1 MDKKAL
7 INSGR
12 LQFPLNDRT
21 DKNFIAQPKINL
33 QSFESTPDSLK
44 QRFKAFGRKLLNIVL
59 RCFVSSASV
68 IRHFNTQKNYDARLL
83 EQTEPLFSLESRQ
96 FY

>member
-7 INSGR
+7 INKGR

-33 QSFESTPDSLK
+33 QSFKSTPDSLK
-44 QRFKAFGRKLLNIVL
+44 QRFKAFERKPSLGAPDNYFSFMCMQISL
-59 RCFVSSASV
+59 SSLV
-68 IRHFNTQKNYDARLL
+68 F
-83 EQTEPLFSLESRQ
+83 E
-96 FY
+96 

>member
-12 LQFPLNDRT
+12 LQNDRT

-33 QSFESTPDSLK
+33 QSFKYTRDSLK
-44 QRFKAFGRKLLNIVL
+44 QRFKAFGRKPS
-59 RCFVSSASV
+59 FGAPV
-68 IRHFNTQKNYDARLL
+68 IISDY
-83 EQTEPLFSLESRQ
+83 

>member
-12 LQFPLNDRT
+12 LQFPYKNRT

-33 QSFESTPDSLK
+33 QSFKSTPDSLK
-44 QRFKAFGRKLLNIVL
+44 QRFKAFGRKPSLGAPATLPKTRIYFLL
-59 RCFVSSASV
+59 
-68 IRHFNTQKNYDARLL
+68 T
-83 EQTEPLFSLESRQ
+83 SRQ
-96 FY
+96 YNAVFASQNRN

>member
-12 LQFPLNDRT
+12 LQNDRT

-33 QSFESTPDSLK
+33 QSFKSTPDSIK
-44 QRFKAFGRKLLNIVL
+44 QRFKAFGRK
-59 RCFVSSASV
+59 SSLGAPDS
-68 IRHFNTQKNYDARLL
+68 
-83 EQTEPLFSLESRQ
+83 SG
-96 FY
+96 

>member
-12 LQFPLNDRT
+12 LQFPYKNRT

-33 QSFESTPDSLK
+33 QSFKSTPDSLK
-44 QRFKAFGRKLLNIVL
+44 QRFKAFGRKPSLGAPDLLGV
-59 RCFVSSASV
+59 
-68 IRHFNTQKNYDARLL
+68 TK
-83 EQTEPLFSLESRQ
+83 
-96 FY
+96 